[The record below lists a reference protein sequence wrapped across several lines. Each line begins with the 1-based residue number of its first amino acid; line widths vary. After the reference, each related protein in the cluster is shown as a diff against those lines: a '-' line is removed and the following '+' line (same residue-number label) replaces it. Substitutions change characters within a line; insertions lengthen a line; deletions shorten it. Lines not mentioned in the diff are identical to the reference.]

1 MPEPPPTADPTPAA
15 QETSDTKNSLRHF
28 CFVLIPGYSLLA
40 IAGAIDVLRAANL
53 GVEDADQLYSWQ
65 LIGTEKT
72 RAQARSSSGL
82 GLLVN
87 DIESVAVEQL
97 PERTVIAVCGG
108 DNSHNFS
115 NQHLTHWLKR
125 AATRDIHIGSIS
137 DGAFVVAACGLFFGH
152 RSTIHWKCL
161 DAYKSKYPDL
171 DIRATILEIDRR
183 RFSCAGGTSS
193 LDLFLHF
200 VRQDFGA
207 DRAARISSNYLHDVV
222 RDNTRGQNTV
232 EAYRYAGHS
241 KALSEALRIM
251 AVCIEEPVSIKAIA
265 AQSGATH
272 RSLDRLFKR
281 HLGMGPARYYRE
293 LRLRR
298 AASLLQQTGMPIS
311 EIALACGFS
320 TSSHLGQH
328 FRKIHGQTPGVFR
341 RLSTSPNTNP
351 DKTPNA
357 ASLLQPD

>member
-1 MPEPPPTADPTPAA
+1 MSEPLPIADPTCTEPGP
-15 QETSDTKNSLRHF
+15 SDTENSLRHF

-53 GVEDADQLYSWQ
+53 GVEDAAKLYSWQ

-72 RAQARSSSGL
+72 HAQARSSSGL
-82 GLLVN
+82 GLLVDN
-87 DIESVAVEQL
+87 IESVAVEQL
-97 PERTVIAVCGG
+97 QERTVIAVCGG

-115 NQHLTHWLKR
+115 NRQLTHWLKL

-161 DAYKSKYPDL
+161 DAYKSNYPDL

-222 RDNTRGQNTV
+222 RDNTSGQNTV
-232 EAYRYAGHS
+232 EAYRYAGYS
-241 KALSEALRIM
+241 KPLSEALRIM
-251 AVCIEEPVSIKAIA
+251 AVSIEEPVSIEAIA
-265 AQSGATH
+265 TQSGTTH

-281 HLGMGPARYYRE
+281 HLGKGPARYYRE

-298 AASLLQQTGMPIS
+298 AASLLQQTGMSVS

-328 FRKIHGQTPGVFR
+328 FRKIYSHTPSEFR
-341 RLSTSPNTNP
+341 RLNTGP
-351 DKTPNA
+351 V
-357 ASLLQPD
+357 LHGG

>member
-241 KALSEALRIM
+241 CQFL
-251 AVCIEEPVSIKAIA
+251 
-265 AQSGATH
+265 
-272 RSLDRLFKR
+272 RSLWLAVLAPHRIW
-281 HLGMGPARYYRE
+281 G
-293 LRLRR
+293 
-298 AASLLQQTGMPIS
+298 SIS
-311 EIALACGFS
+311 EKSMVRHRVCFGVYPQARIQTLIKPLTQPRCFS
-320 TSSHLGQH
+320 PINLRPLFECSPSCPPDEFQKTAFTSDRTDHADH
-328 FRKIHGQTPGVFR
+328 TI
-341 RLSTSPNTNP
+341 
-351 DKTPNA
+351 
-357 ASLLQPD
+357 